1 MPLDDPVVREY
12 LTVLMYGLPI
22 LLMVG
27 RLFFGSWAG
36 FFECLRFLLMPDL
49 VSLLRGEWGADQ
61 WATFKLF
68 LFIALCAGAVFSA
81 HGYFYG

>member
-1 MPLDDPVVREY
+1 MPFDDPVVREY
-12 LTVLMYGLPI
+12 LTVLMYGLPV

>member
-1 MPLDDPVVREY
+1 MPFDDPVVREY

-68 LFIALCAGAVFSA
+68 VFIALCAGAVFSA
-81 HGYFYG
+81 HRFFYG